1 MSTVLSKERADAIVS
16 DVCNLLDGESYDDA
30 VAEMEALG
38 ASHETLRIER
48 DAARRLAVH
57 QHLRFWPDCEVSPDP
72 VRSRRHTAVGLFGLT
87 HDEADRL
94 FPKEG

>member
-1 MSTVLSKERADAIVS
+1 MSKVLTKEQVAAIV
-16 DVCNLLDGESYDDA
+16 LDACDELEDGGWRYSSAAVESLR
-30 VAEMEALG
+30 V
-38 ASHETLRIER
+38 SHEQLHEER

-72 VRSRRHTAVGLFGLT
+72 VRSRRHTAIGLFGLSVE
-87 HDEADRL
+87 EADRL